1 MSSQGSPE
9 GQALAGATLAAP
21 AGGATL
27 AAPPAAG
34 AAPGRRHPARS
45 LGLVA
50 GLLGAAWLLP
60 VLTNA
65 LRIDWVLL
73 VVLLLGAGSLLRAGY
88 SLLDRM
94 MLAGILLIGTLVAG
108 GLLFSLW
115 PWGLEPVPVTGTLL
129 TAVIGA
135 GLLTGRRPRLPTRI
149 CGSDAIIVGAGAFTA
164 WVLLSPVLGRP
175 TYSRLPVT
183 TIAEDTYAHFALFDT
198 IHRLGGY
205 AFLHPARAGLS
216 VAAPTQD
223 VYPQG
228 SHYLYA
234 VLDIF
239 LRSTTDPGPAAAE
252 FSRYFDYKLAGF
264 AFLVLAVT
272 WSARWVAGPA
282 MTGWRRVFICSVVA
296 ALAAAGPLSSLIGAG
311 FDSETIGLALLALTV
326 AVTARPAGRP
336 QEQVLLVGSAL
347 IAVCYAY
354 NLYAPLAFL
363 GIVAAAVV
371 YRRRLLRHWPF
382 TVITAAVAVP
392 AALLPT
398 AIAAFS
404 GFKAVTQLNVS
415 GGDLFGMSRSIF
427 AGLALVIV
435 ASMATRAGRRSPVWQ
450 VLVATVGLAAAALVA
465 LWIYQARTVG
475 GTSPYYYFDKALTG
489 GYVMCLVGFGAAGLL
504 LRPARDGK
512 SAAQQPRWRTD
523 LLPGLAAGLIAVT
536 FISGFPWG
544 IPAIRGTGPPGYR
557 ATWAYA
563 WWSGKVSSGIGPALQ
578 ALDRAHLL
586 GTGKP
591 TLILFS
597 NWGFLNWQA
606 SFFDAV
612 LNRDLGSMLAT
623 FNPLLTAGTVI
634 DTGSRARAT
643 LGHGVGIVEE
653 AISKGPRHLH
663 MVVSDQGLENTLRS
677 FARAHPSLGLTVD
690 YLPQLH

>member
-1 MSSQGSPE
+1 
-9 GQALAGATLAAP
+9 
-21 AGGATL
+21 
-27 AAPPAAG
+27 
-34 AAPGRRHPARS
+34 
-45 LGLVA
+45 
-50 GLLGAAWLLP
+50 
-60 VLTNA
+60 
-65 LRIDWVLL
+65 
-73 VVLLLGAGSLLRAGY
+73 
-88 SLLDRM
+88 
-94 MLAGILLIGTLVAG
+94 
-108 GLLFSLW
+108 
-115 PWGLEPVPVTGTLL
+115 
-129 TAVIGA
+129 
-135 GLLTGRRPRLPTRI
+135 
-149 CGSDAIIVGAGAFTA
+149 
-164 WVLLSPVLGRP
+164 
-175 TYSRLPVT
+175 
-183 TIAEDTYAHFALFDT
+183 
-198 IHRLGGY
+198 
-205 AFLHPARAGLS
+205 
-216 VAAPTQD
+216 
-223 VYPQG
+223 
-228 SHYLYA
+228 
-234 VLDIF
+234 
-239 LRSTTDPGPAAAE
+239 
-252 FSRYFDYKLAGF
+252 
-264 AFLVLAVT
+264 
-272 WSARWVAGPA
+272 
-282 MTGWRRVFICSVVA
+282 
-296 ALAAAGPLSSLIGAG
+296 
-311 FDSETIGLALLALTV
+311 
-326 AVTARPAGRP
+326 
-336 QEQVLLVGSAL
+336 
-347 IAVCYAY
+347 
-354 NLYAPLAFL
+354 
-363 GIVAAAVV
+363 
-371 YRRRLLRHWPF
+371 
-382 TVITAAVAVP
+382 VITAAVAVP